1 MTHDHGPSVTEK
13 VAAAERGAFPIDMA
27 VASYDR
33 TRPLLDGRVK
43 ARGIALNAVA
53 RYVGEFCV
61 EPVYEQYDVAEM
73 SFSWYVMARSRGEP
87 VMALPV
93 FPLRMP
99 VFAYVFVREGSDYHR
114 PKDLIGKRVGVPS
127 YRFTVNLWL
136 RGILQEH
143 YGVAPEQLEWVTCT
157 KDEGAGYEMPA
168 RVRISVAENKTA
180 EQLLTEGRVE
190 AIFVPRLPQGYI
202 DGNADMRHLFPDAQ
216 AETHDYYR
224 RTGILPVT
232 HTLAIKE
239 SLTIQEPWVSESLVN
254 AFMQAQRVSNLSC
267 ERDPKDF
274 SLMDA
279 PFYQA
284 QNRRAYGMN
293 SWAHGVAAN
302 RANLETFLRYAHEQG
317 YTERRLAVEEL
328 FPANTLSL

>member
-1 MTHDHGPSVTEK
+1 MANGNAQSV
-13 VAAAERGAFPIDMA
+13 AERMASSDRKPFPIDMA

-43 ARGIALNAVA
+43 PEGIALNAVA

-99 VFAYVFVREGSDYHR
+99 VFGYIFVREDSAFYE
-114 PKDLIGKRVGVPS
+114 PKYLIGKRVGVPS

-136 RGILQEH
+136 RGMFREH
-143 YGVAPEQLEWVTCT
+143 YGVTPEQLEWVTCT
-157 KDEGAGYEMPA
+157 NDEGAGYEMPA
-168 RVRISVAENKTA
+168 GIRISVAENMTA
-180 EQLLTEGRVE
+180 EQLLTQGKVD
-190 AIFVPRLPQGYI
+190 AIFVPRLPAGYI
-202 DGNADMRHLFPDAQ
+202 DGNAEIRHLFRDAQ

-224 RTGILPVT
+224 RTGILPIT

-239 SLTIQEPWVSESLVN
+239 SLTVQEPWVSESLVN
-254 AFMQAQRVSNLSC
+254 AFQESQRVCDLSC

-284 QNRRAYGMN
+284 HNRRTYGTH
-293 SWAHGVAAN
+293 SWVHGVEAN
-302 RANLETFLRYAHEQG
+302 RKTLETFLRYAHEQG
-317 YTERRLAVEEL
+317 YTERRLTVEEL